1 MKPIASIIIPNWNG
15 REWLDRCLRS
25 LLAQTLQP
33 VEIVVVDNGS
43 TDGSVDW
50 LRRAFPGV
58 RVLAQPE
65 NLGFARAT
73 NLGIRASGGEFVV
86 FFNNDAWAEP
96 DWLERCVTA
105 MRGDRDIASVACRT
119 LVYYH
124 PDRIFSLGDGFLPN
138 GDGVNIARGM
148 RYRPDLPMPRWVFGP
163 SGCTAVYRRAA
174 LEEVGLP
181 DEDYVSYHE
190 DVDLNWRLLRAG
202 YKCLYVPEAVAYHV
216 GYATGRKMNDAV
228 AFMSGRN
235 RLLVLFKNLPWTL
248 WLRFAV
254 PLALRQAQML
264 WWAIKGNAE
273 MWVRCRGALA
283 SLRHLPREWR
293 KRLAAGP
300 LRRIG
305 VAEVT
310 ALIRM
315 HERLQR
321 QLAEMAE
328 NEVEQF
334 I

>member
-33 VEIVVVDNGS
+33 VEIIVVDNGS
-43 TDGSVDW
+43 TDGSAEW
-50 LRRAFPGV
+50 LDGAFPTV
-58 RVLAQPE
+58 RVLRQPG

-73 NLGIRASGGEFVV
+73 NIGIRASSGEFVV
-86 FFNNDAWAEP
+86 LFNNDAWAEP

-105 MRGDRDIASVACRT
+105 MKDDGVIASVACRT
-119 LVYYH
+119 LDYH
-124 PDRIFSLGDGFLPN
+124 DPAWIYSLGDGFLPN
-138 GDGVNIARGM
+138 GDAVNVARGM

-174 LEEVGLP
+174 LEKVGLL
-181 DEDYVSYHE
+181 DEDYVSFHE
-190 DVDLNWRLLRAG
+190 DVDLNWRLLLAG

-216 GYATGRKMNDAV
+216 GYATGRKVNDTV

-235 RLLVLFKNLPWTL
+235 RLLVLFKNLPWSL

-254 PLALRQAQML
+254 PLVLRQAQML
-264 WWAIKGNAE
+264 WWAIKGNTE
-273 MWVRCRGALA
+273 MWVRCLGALA
-283 SLRHLPREWR
+283 SLRYLPRELR
-293 KRLAAGP
+293 KRRAASP
-300 LRRIG
+300 LRRAG
-305 VAEVT
+305 TAEVV
-310 ALIRM
+310 ALICE
-315 HERLQR
+315 HERLRR

-328 NEVEQF
+328 HEA